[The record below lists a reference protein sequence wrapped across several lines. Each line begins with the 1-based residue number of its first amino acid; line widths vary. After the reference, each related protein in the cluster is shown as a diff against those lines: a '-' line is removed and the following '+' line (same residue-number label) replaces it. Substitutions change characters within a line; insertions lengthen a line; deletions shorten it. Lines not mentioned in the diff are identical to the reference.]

1 MNRKYIKRRNAYLCQ
16 NSGMN
21 QILIDLKPHC
31 YQSELYI
38 NQELDVTNLVTYLNK
53 LKETNK
59 DITYF
64 HAFTTLIG
72 KVIYLRPYL
81 NRFVSN
87 RHLFEH
93 DQIIISFVM
102 KVSLDDKS
110 EEIMVLIPI
119 EKNDNIYTISK
130 KIKEKVDTIRNKKNK
145 KLGANK
151 AIITLGKLPNIIR
164 VPIIGIFKYLDK
176 KGLLPKSLIK
186 DNIYYSSMI
195 VSNIGSL
202 KCGGIYHNV
211 TDFGTCSGL
220 ITIGEVKERVEIIN
234 NKEVKKYYAEFGMTI
249 DERIVD
255 GFYFIKSIHLLEY
268 LLNNPSFLEGSI
280 DEELQ
285 DL

>member
-249 DERIVD
+249 DERIAD